1 MDYDELDKD
10 QLLEWRRK
18 RHSYFTDIVKDY
30 TSFEEFIRDW
40 DDKLFLTGIQLTQG
54 DGFLRLYI
62 QFNYYAYEEYHVII
76 GENGHLKLS
85 NGVGFEEICANMIK
99 DISNDEYLDEYPEDK
114 QEHNQDREDD

>member
-1 MDYDELDKD
+1 MDYEELDKK

-99 DISNDEYLDEYPEDK
+99 GISTDEYLDEYPEYSSD
-114 QEHNQDREDD
+114 NEDD